1 MEAKL
6 REYRAR
12 RRRQELVENTKEKL
26 EVTKNKFANVFL
38 PKLFNKMDK
47 EKKDE
52 EVLLVRI
59 QVTILKVTKYSC
71 GLQQTALYADCSIN
85 VSIFKKKLL
94 KLL

>member
-12 RRRQELVENTKEKL
+12 RRRQELVENTIEKL
-26 EVTKNKFANVFL
+26 EVTKKKLTDVLL

-52 EVLLVRI
+52 EVFLVSTLNYNNYVPDNYFQR
-59 QVTILKVTKYSC
+59 QSNEILS
-71 GLQQTALYADCSIN
+71 
-85 VSIFKKKLL
+85 
-94 KLL
+94 

>member
-12 RRRQELVENTKEKL
+12 RRRQELIENTKEKF
-26 EVTKNKFANVFL
+26 EATKSKFADVLL

-52 EVLLVRI
+52 ELYLVST
-59 QVTILKVTKYSC
+59 QFLFY
-71 GLQQTALYADCSIN
+71 L
-85 VSIFKKKLL
+85 
-94 KLL
+94 

>member
-26 EVTKNKFANVFL
+26 EVTKKKFAGVFL
-38 PKLFNKMDK
+38 PKFFNKMDK

-59 QVTILKVTKYSC
+59 QGT
-71 GLQQTALYADCSIN
+71 
-85 VSIFKKKLL
+85 LL
-94 KLL
+94 KATAATIEQL